1 MGKKYDFKY
10 IVIGSGP
17 AGSAAAL
24 TLAKAKKSV
33 CLVEGRFFGGSNLN
47 TYDVPYAVALDF
59 AHHYSKTLSYPE
71 LKNQDLTF
79 SFPTIAA
86 RELTAILESSGNN
99 KKVFEDAGV
108 FCVSGYAN
116 FLDRHTIAV
125 NQKKLTAENF
135 VLATGAHLKV
145 SGITGAETVNFLT
158 PETAIKVRRL
168 PKVIAVVGGGST
180 GCEIA
185 EYFAELGAKVL
196 ILESS
201 DRLLPREDKEVSDT
215 ISSYFIRKLGVNV
228 LTGCKVVAMGQD
240 NFSKYLIFQYGN
252 TEKMVRTESIV
263 LATGSE
269 PSLNYGLENAGV
281 KYKSTGI
288 TVDKLFQTS
297 TKNIYAI
304 GDCLGGESS
313 TDRAHLQGSVLAS
326 NLVSNSKTLANYGG
340 LARVTYTY
348 PEVAVVG
355 LTEEELLRR
364 HRKYKKVIIKLDE
377 TIASKTQNFSYG
389 FIKLLSDKTYHIL
402 GASIV
407 APNASLL
414 TGELALAIRH
424 NLTAVEIASTP
435 HIMNSYSHLIRLATR
450 QLLGKTPKKTR

>member
-1 MGKKYDFKY
+1 
-10 IVIGSGP
+10 
-17 AGSAAAL
+17 
-24 TLAKAKKSV
+24 
-33 CLVEGRFFGGSNLN
+33 
-47 TYDVPYAVALDF
+47 
-59 AHHYSKTLSYPE
+59 
-71 LKNQDLTF
+71 
-79 SFPTIAA
+79 
-86 RELTAILESSGNN
+86 
-99 KKVFEDAGV
+99 
-108 FCVSGYAN
+108 
-116 FLDRHTIAV
+116 
-125 NQKKLTAENF
+125 
-135 VLATGAHLKV
+135 
-145 SGITGAETVNFLT
+145 
-158 PETAIKVRRL
+158 
-168 PKVIAVVGGGST
+168 
-180 GCEIA
+180 
-185 EYFAELGAKVL
+185 
-196 ILESS
+196 
-201 DRLLPREDKEVSDT
+201 
-215 ISSYFIRKLGVNV
+215 
-228 LTGCKVVAMGQD
+228 MGQD

-402 GASIV
+402 GATIV

-414 TGELALAIRH
+414 TGELALAIHH